1 MSVSHALAFE
11 LAGLRHRYGKRT
23 VLTVPHLA
31 IERGET
37 LGLIGP
43 SGAGKST
50 MLRLLQGLERPSEG
64 VIRMDGA
71 PMPHPLP
78 LPLARRITT
87 VFQRP
92 IMLDRS
98 VRDNVL
104 FGLEVR
110 GRKDR
115 VRAAA
120 EPLLERLGLSHLA
133 SAQARLLS
141 GGEIQRVALARA
153 MAIEPDVLLLDEP
166 AANLDPANVA
176 RIEAFVREVQT
187 RGTTI
192 VLVTHNTHEARRLAH
207 RTLLLIEG
215 AVVETGPTAAFFESP
230 ADARTRAFLAG
241 ELVY

>member
-1 MSVSHALAFE
+1 
-11 LAGLRHRYGKRT
+11 
-23 VLTVPHLA
+23 LTIPRLS
-31 IERGET
+31 IPRGET
-37 LGLIGP
+37 LGIIGP

-50 MLRLLQGLERPSEG
+50 LLRLLQGLERPTEG
-64 VIRMDGA
+64 TIHADGV

-92 IMLDRS
+92 LMLDRS

-104 FGLEVR
+104 FGLKVR

-115 VRAAA
+115 ALADR
-120 EPLLERLGLSHLA
+120 LLDRLGLAHLA
-133 SAQARLLS
+133 NARARQLS
-141 GGEIQRVALARA
+141 GGEVQRVALARA
-153 MAIEPDVLLLDEP
+153 MAIEPHVLLLDEP

-176 RIEAFVREVQT
+176 RVEAFIRDAQDL
-187 RGTTI
+187 GTTI

-215 AVVETGPTAAFFESP
+215 AVVEGGPTAAFFESP
-230 ADARTRAFLAG
+230 TEPRTRAFLAG
-241 ELVY
+241 EIVY

>member
-1 MSVSHALAFE
+1 MLSLP
-11 LAGLRHRYGKRT
+11 R
-23 VLTVPHLA
+23 LA
-31 IERGET
+31 IPRGET
-37 LGLIGP
+37 LGIIGP

-50 MLRLLQGLERPSEG
+50 LLRLLQGLERPAEG
-64 VIRMDGA
+64 RILVDGT

-92 IMLDRS
+92 LMLDRS
-98 VRDNVL
+98 VRDNVV
-104 FGLEVR
+104 FGLRLR
-110 GRKDR
+110 GREDR
-115 VRAAA
+115 ALAD
-120 EPLLERLGLSHLA
+120 PLLERLGLSHLA
-133 SAQARLLS
+133 TAQARHLS

-176 RIEAFVREVQT
+176 RVEAFVRDAQT
-187 RGTTI
+187 RATTI

-230 ADARTRAFLAG
+230 AEARTRAFLAG

>member
-1 MSVSHALAFE
+1 VTPPPAFE
-11 LAGLRHRYGKRT
+11 LVDVRHRYGTRT
-23 VLTVPHLA
+23 VLSIPRLSVQ
-31 IERGET
+31 RGET
-37 LGLIGP
+37 LGIIGP

-50 MLRLLQGLERPSEG
+50 LLRLLQGLERPAEG
-64 VIRMDGA
+64 TITIDGA

-78 LPLARRITT
+78 LPFARRITT

-92 IMLDRS
+92 LMLDRT

-104 FGLEVR
+104 FGLRVR

-115 VRAAA
+115 GPA
-120 EPLLERLGLSHLA
+120 EPLLERLGLAHLA
-133 SAQARLLS
+133 DARARSLS

-153 MAIEPDVLLLDEP
+153 MAIDPDVLLLDEP

-176 RIEAFVREVQT
+176 RVEAFIRDAQV

-215 AVVETGPTAAFFESP
+215 AVVEAGQTAAFFQSP
-230 ADARTRAFLAG
+230 TEARTRAFLAG

>member
-1 MSVSHALAFE
+1 VTPPPAFE
-11 LAGLRHRYGKRT
+11 LVDVRHRYGTRT
-23 VLTVPHLA
+23 VLSIPRLSVQ
-31 IERGET
+31 RGET
-37 LGLIGP
+37 LGIIGP

-50 MLRLLQGLERPSEG
+50 LLRLLQGLERPAEG
-64 VIRMDGA
+64 TITIDGA

-78 LPLARRITT
+78 LPFARRITT

-92 IMLDRS
+92 LMLDRT

-104 FGLEVR
+104 FGLRVR
-110 GRKDR
+110 GRKDQGP
-115 VRAAA
+115 A
-120 EPLLERLGLSHLA
+120 EPLLERLGLAHLA
-133 SAQARLLS
+133 DARARSLS

-153 MAIEPDVLLLDEP
+153 MAIDPDVLLLDEP

-176 RIEAFVREVQT
+176 RVEAFIRDAQV

-215 AVVETGPTAAFFESP
+215 AVVEAGQTAAFFQSP
-230 ADARTRAFLAG
+230 TEARTRAFLAG

>member
-1 MSVSHALAFE
+1 VTPLPPIFE
-11 LAGLRHRYGKRT
+11 LVDIRHRYGART
-23 VLTVPHLA
+23 VLDVPHLSVH
-31 IERGET
+31 RGET
-37 LGLIGP
+37 LGIIGP

-50 MLRLLQGLERPSEG
+50 LLRLLQGLERPSEG
-64 VIRMDGA
+64 AVRLDGA
-71 PMPHPLP
+71 PISHPMPLA
-78 LPLARRITT
+78 LARRITT

-92 IMLDRS
+92 LMLDRT

-104 FGLEVR
+104 FGMRVR

-115 VRAAA
+115 APAD
-120 EPLLERLGLSHLA
+120 PLLERLGLAHLA
-133 SAQARLLS
+133 GAQARRLS

-153 MAIEPDVLLLDEP
+153 MAIEPEILLLDEP

-176 RIEAFVREVQT
+176 RVEAFIRDAQA

-207 RTLLLIEG
+207 RTMLLIEG
-215 AVVETGPTAAFFESP
+215 TVVEVGATAAFFDSP
-230 ADARTRAFLAG
+230 GEPRTRAFLAG

>member
-1 MSVSHALAFE
+1 MSAAQPPAFD
-11 LAGLRHRYGKRT
+11 LVDVRHRYGART
-23 VLTVPHLA
+23 VLTVPRLS
-31 IERGET
+31 IPRGET
-37 LGLIGP
+37 FGIVGP

-50 MLRLLQGLERPSEG
+50 LLRLLQGLERPTEG
-64 VIRMDGA
+64 IIKADGV
-71 PMPHPLP
+71 PMPHPVP

-92 IMLDRS
+92 LMLDRT

-104 FGLEVR
+104 FGLQLR
-110 GRKDR
+110 GRR
-115 VRAAA
+115 GREPAAR
-120 EPLLERLGLSHLA
+120 LLERLGLTQLA
-133 SAQARLLS
+133 NEQARRLS

-153 MAIEPDVLLLDEP
+153 MAVEPDVLLLDEP

-176 RIEAFVREVQT
+176 RVEAFIRDAQS

-215 AVVETGPTAAFFESP
+215 AVVETGPTATFFESP
-230 ADARTRAFLAG
+230 AEARTRAFLAG

>member
-1 MSVSHALAFE
+1 MSAGPPLAFE
-11 LAGLRHRYGKRT
+11 LVHVRHRYGART
-23 VLTVPHLA
+23 VLSIPRLSIPH
-31 IERGET
+31 GET
-37 LGLIGP
+37 FGIVGP

-50 MLRLLQGLERPSEG
+50 LLRLLQGLEPPSEG
-64 VIRMDGA
+64 AILVDGA
-71 PMPHPLP
+71 PMPHPVP
-78 LPLARRITT
+78 LALARRITT

-92 IMLDRS
+92 LMLDRS

-104 FGLEVR
+104 FGLRVR

-115 VRAAA
+115 APAG
-120 EPLLERLGLSHLA
+120 PLLERLGLDHLA
-133 SAQARLLS
+133 STRARQLS

-153 MAIEPDVLLLDEP
+153 MAIEPEVLLLDEP

-176 RIEAFVREVQT
+176 RVEAFIRDAQS

-230 ADARTRAFLAG
+230 TEPRTRAFLAG

>member
-1 MSVSHALAFE
+1 MSAVQHPAFDLADV
-11 LAGLRHRYGKRT
+11 RHRYGAKW
-23 VLTVPHLA
+23 VLTVRRLS
-31 IERGET
+31 ISRSET
-37 LGLIGP
+37 LGIIGP

-50 MLRLLQGLERPSEG
+50 LLRLLQGLERPTEG
-64 VIRMDGA
+64 TINVDGT
-71 PMPHPLP
+71 PMPHPVP
-78 LPLARRITT
+78 LTLARRITT

-92 IMLDRS
+92 LMLDRT
-98 VRDNVL
+98 VGDNVL
-104 FGLEVR
+104 FGLRVR

-115 VRAAA
+115 ASAAH
-120 EPLLERLGLSHLA
+120 LLEQLGLAHLA
-133 SAQARLLS
+133 NEQARRLS

-176 RIEAFVREVQT
+176 RVEAFIRDAQS

-207 RTLLLIEG
+207 RTVLLIEG
-215 AVVETGPTAAFFESP
+215 AVVETGPTAAFFDSP
-230 ADARTRAFLAG
+230 AEPRTRAFLAG

>member
-1 MSVSHALAFE
+1 VTPRPPAFE
-11 LAGLRHRYGKRT
+11 LAGVRHRYGSRI
-23 VLTVPHLA
+23 VLNIPRLE
-31 IERGET
+31 IQRGET
-37 LGLIGP
+37 LGIIGP

-50 MLRLLQGLERPSEG
+50 LLRLLQGLERPAEG
-64 VIRMDGA
+64 TINVDGS
-71 PMPHPLP
+71 PMPHPIP

-92 IMLDRS
+92 LMLDRT

-104 FGLEVR
+104 FGLRVR
-110 GRKDR
+110 GRKDS
-115 VRAAA
+115 APAD
-120 EPLLERLGLSHLA
+120 PLLERLGLGHLA
-133 SAQARLLS
+133 NAKARCLS

-176 RIEAFVREVQT
+176 RVEAFIRNAQA

-215 AVVETGPTAAFFESP
+215 VVVETGPTAAFFESP
-230 ADARTRAFLAG
+230 TEARTRAFLAG